1 MIFNLSVFF
10 KYKFIKSLI
19 DRITAFILLV
29 CLLPFLFI
37 ISVLI
42 KINLG
47 SPIFFMQ
54 NRPGYKTKCFKL
66 IKFRTMTTEKYK
78 NGKLLLDYQRLS
90 TFGKFLRSTSIDEFP
105 ELINIIKGDLSFIGP
120 RPLLEKYLSHYNS
133 DQIKRHNVVPGLSGW
148 AQVNGRNSISWEDKF
163 NLDIWYVENQS
174 FLLDLKILLKTIF
187 KVIMMRGI
195 NSSDKVTMEE
205 FTGNKVDSKKK

>member
-1 MIFNLSVFF
+1 MILNLSQFC

-19 DRITAFILLV
+19 DRFVALILLFF
-29 CLLPFLFI
+29 LLPFLII

-47 SPIFFMQ
+47 SPIFFIQ
-54 NRPGYKTKCFKL
+54 NRPGYKTKSFKL

-78 NGKLLLDYQRLS
+78 NGKLLHDYQRLG
-90 TFGKFLRSTSIDEFP
+90 TFGKFLRSSSIDEIP

-120 RPLLEKYLSHYNS
+120 RPLLQKYLDFYNS

-148 AQVNGRNSISWEDKF
+148 AQINGRNSISWEDKF

-174 FLLDLKILLKTIF
+174 FLLDLKILFKTIF
-187 KVIMMRGI
+187 KVILMRGI

-205 FTGNKVDSKKK
+205 FKG